1 MSERQEHVLFD
12 EPKIQQFRD
21 ADADGAIGMRAYL
34 NYFQDTV
41 TTLMHR
47 LGWGND
53 VIHEKYGVAWVFL
66 KYRMQVFAK
75 TTYHEPLRIECWTE
89 PAGHSVS
96 MRHAVEI
103 RMGGQLMARGRLES
117 CLVDLENKRVARL
130 DRIGYRQE
138 VALERENPVAPFIRI
153 GQDAEGLEE
162 AYPYIVRYTDL
173 DNNRHMTNLRYIQ
186 LIMDAFTPKE
196 FQGKMLTDME
206 IHYRNQCVFG
216 DRLQVLRGAEED
228 GYRILALKEDG
239 APAICAKVSFADSVI
254 L

>member
-1 MSERQEHVLFD
+1 MSEKEHILFS

-41 TTLMHR
+41 TTWMHR

-53 VIHEKYGVAWVFL
+53 VIHEEYGVAWVFL
-66 KYRMQVFAK
+66 KYRMQVYAK
-75 TTYHEPLRIECWTE
+75 TMYHEPLQIECWAE

-96 MRHAVEI
+96 IRHAVEI
-103 RMGGQLMARGRLES
+103 RMGQQLMARGRLES

-130 DRIGYRQE
+130 DRIGYRPE
-138 VALERENPVAPFIRI
+138 LALERENLVEPFTRI
-153 GQDAEGLEE
+153 DQDTEGLCE

-186 LIMDAFTPKE
+186 LIMDAFTPEE
-196 FQGKMLTDME
+196 FCGKMLSDLE
-206 IHYRNQCVFG
+206 IHYRNQCVYG
-216 DRLQVLRGAEED
+216 DRLCVLRGEEED
-228 GYRILALKEDG
+228 GYRILARKEDG
-239 APAICAKVSFADSVI
+239 TPAICSKVRFADAVI